1 VASLTRAPV
10 LARAAGLVVLGVL
23 AVAILRRGLVPYGHG
38 LTPFGG
44 TGPLGLVH
52 MVDLVFHEAGHV
64 IFRIFG
70 VFVGTLG
77 GSLNQVLVPAV
88 CTGYFLWH
96 RQPAAA
102 AVTLFWTGESVVD
115 VAIYVADGRDM
126 KLPLLAEGLTHDW
139 NWILSE
145 LSLRNQAEPIGRVVG
160 QCVEDQP
167 IRLEFELLTV
177 HSILDPRLPRIA
189 RHHQEQES
197 FFRVGRKNDGGG
209 R

>member
-1 VASLTRAPV
+1 MAGLTRAPA

-23 AVAILRRGLVPYGHG
+23 TVAILRRGLMP
-38 LTPFGG
+38 PSGG
-44 TGPLGLVH
+44 MLGLVH

-96 RQPAAA
+96 GQAAAA
-102 AVTLFWTGESVVD
+102 AVTLFWAGESLAD
-115 VAIYVADGRDM
+115 VAIYVADGREM

-145 LSLRNQAEPIGRVVG
+145 LSLRDHAEPIGRGVFALGGLVM
-160 QCVEDQP
+160 
-167 IRLEFELLTV
+167 LAALTLLA
-177 HSILDPRLPRIA
+177 LDLLRAAAAPPTGMVSSADTRD
-189 RHHQEQES
+189 
-197 FFRVGRKNDGGG
+197 RKVT
-209 R
+209 

>member
-1 VASLTRAPV
+1 VAGLTRAPA

-23 AVAILRRGLVPYGHG
+23 TVAILRRGLMP
-38 LTPFGG
+38 PSGG
-44 TGPLGLVH
+44 MLGLVH

-96 RQPAAA
+96 GQAAAA
-102 AVTLFWTGESVVD
+102 AVTLFWAGESLAD
-115 VAIYVADGRDM
+115 VAIYVADGREM

-145 LSLRNQAEPIGRVVG
+145 LSLRDHAEPIGRGVFALGGLVM
-160 QCVEDQP
+160 
-167 IRLEFELLTV
+167 LAALTLLA
-177 HSILDPRLPRIA
+177 LDLLRAAAAPPTGMVSSADTRD
-189 RHHQEQES
+189 
-197 FFRVGRKNDGGG
+197 RKVT
-209 R
+209 

>member
-1 VASLTRAPV
+1 MAGLTRAPV

-23 AVAILRRGLVPYGHG
+23 TVVILRRGL
-38 LTPFGG
+38 TPPLGG
-44 TGPLGLVH
+44 VLGLVH

-96 RQPAAA
+96 GQVAAA
-102 AVTLFWTGESVVD
+102 AVTLFWAGESLAD

-139 NWILSE
+139 NWLLSE
-145 LSLRNQAEPIGRVVG
+145 LSLRDQAEPIGRVVFALG
-160 QCVEDQP
+160 GLVM
-167 IRLEFELLTV
+167 LAALALLA
-177 HSILDPRLPRIA
+177 LDLLRAAAEPP
-189 RHHQEQES
+189 
-197 FFRVGRKNDGGG
+197 VGVVSSADTRDRKVT
-209 R
+209 

>member
-1 VASLTRAPV
+1 VAGLTRAPV

-23 AVAILRRGLVPYGHG
+23 TVVILRRGL
-38 LTPFGG
+38 TPPLGG
-44 TGPLGLVH
+44 VLGLVH

-96 RQPAAA
+96 GQVAAA
-102 AVTLFWTGESVVD
+102 AVTLFWAGESLAD

-145 LSLRNQAEPIGRVVG
+145 LSLRNHAEPIGRVVSALG
-160 QCVEDQP
+160 GLVM
-167 IRLEFELLTV
+167 LAALALLA
-177 HSILDPRLPRIA
+177 LDLLRAAAEPPRSVVSSA
-189 RHHQEQES
+189 EAS
-197 FFRVGRKNDGGG
+197 DRKIT
-209 R
+209 